1 MGKGDIH
8 MTGFWKRL
16 WRRNSTE
23 SSDENATTCFGPG
36 VEIEGKINVSAGTIR
51 VNTRVKG
58 EISSNGSIE
67 VGPRGELEATVRAK
81 AVIVA
86 GKVNGDIQVS
96 DCLEIKQH
104 GIVLGDVDARVL
116 IVEPGG
122 YFDGQCKMP
131 VAEVESQPRM
141 EL

>member
-1 MGKGDIH
+1 MALPLSGPLGKSPPILPSAGWSTGSMGKGDIH

-23 SSDENATTCFGPG
+23 SSVENATTCFGPG

-67 VGPRGELEATVRAK
+67 VGPRGELDATVRAR

-86 GKVNGDIQVS
+86 GKVN
-96 DCLEIKQH
+96 
-104 GIVLGDVDARVL
+104 
-116 IVEPGG
+116 
-122 YFDGQCKMP
+122 
-131 VAEVESQPRM
+131 
-141 EL
+141 

>member
-86 GKVNGDIQVS
+86 GNVGGAP
-96 DCLEIKQH
+96 
-104 GIVLGDVDARVL
+104 GINT
-116 IVEPGG
+116 
-122 YFDGQCKMP
+122 YFDLINLW
-131 VAEVESQPRM
+131 VT
-141 EL
+141 ELARAFGAPGAATQQ

>member
-1 MGKGDIH
+1 MP
-8 MTGFWKRL
+8 
-16 WRRNSTE
+16 
-23 SSDENATTCFGPG
+23 A
-36 VEIEGKINVSAGTIR
+36 
-51 VNTRVKG
+51 
-58 EISSNGSIE
+58 SI
-67 VGPRGELEATVRAK
+67 LDK
-81 AVIVA
+81 L
-86 GKVNGDIQVS
+86 KN
-96 DCLEIKQH
+96 